1 MSKLQLVYI
10 FENEEELR
18 AHLGQS
24 TLDVAAPVEAEVEV
38 TAAADATVDAD
49 GMPYDPEVH
58 SESRSLTAAGL
69 WKAQRG
75 KAAQAEA
82 ARAAFKAKGAG
93 VAAPADL
100 PQTAAAMPGLP
111 GAAAAMPG
119 LPVAAQSR
127 APVSF
132 EAVVAKLTDLMQRGK
147 VVAHELGAI
156 YMQAGAAGPEQFET
170 DETARAK
177 LMDILVAR
185 DI

>member
-10 FENEEELR
+10 FDSEEELR

-24 TLDVAAPVEAEVEV
+24 TRVDAPAAAAAPVETEV
-38 TAAADATVDAD
+38 TAGADVTVDAD

-58 SESRSLTAAGL
+58 SESRALTDSGL
-69 WKAQRG
+69 WKAKRG
-75 KAAQAEA
+75 KAAAAEA
-82 ARAAFKAKGAG
+82 ARAKFKAGGAG

-100 PQTAAAMPGLP
+100 PTMPGLPTAAAMPGLP
-111 GAAAAMPG
+111 TAA
-119 LPVAAQSR
+119 VSR

-132 EAVVAKLTDLMQRGK
+132 EAVVAKLTDLMTKGK
-147 VVAHELGAI
+147 VAATELGAI
-156 YMQAGAAGPEQFET
+156 YALAGAAGPEQFET

-185 DI
+185 EA